1 LRFGPPAEPAG
12 LRRSFLAGS
21 RIGAAFGGFLRPP
34 ARIGSMTG
42 LSERDVD
49 PDPLRQFLT
58 WHADADSAP
67 EVALATASP
76 DGVPSVRM
84 VLLKAADE
92 RGFTFF
98 TNYGSAKA
106 KDLTANPVASL
117 LFFWAPDR
125 QVRVAGAVALVAPE
139 ESDAYWASR
148 PRGSQLGAWA
158 SRQSE
163 VIDDRAQLERR
174 LAEAAARY
182 PDEVPRPAFWGGFRV
197 VAHTVEFWHHRDDRL
212 HDRLRYRRR
221 GDGWVIER
229 LSP

>member
-1 LRFGPPAEPAG
+1 
-12 LRRSFLAGS
+12 
-21 RIGAAFGGFLRPP
+21 
-34 ARIGSMTG
+34 M
-42 LSERDVD
+42 LSEDDLD
-49 PDPLRQFLT
+49 PDPMAQFRA
-58 WHADADSAP
+58 WHAAAGSPP
-67 EVALATASP
+67 EAALATASA

-92 RGFTFF
+92 RGFAFF

-106 KDLTANPVASL
+106 HDLIANPRAAL

-125 QVRVAGAVALVAPE
+125 QVRVAGPAALVEPE

-163 VIDDRAQLERR
+163 VIADRAVLERR
-174 LAEAAARY
+174 LAEAVERF
-182 PDEVPRPAFWGGFRV
+182 PDEVPRPAFWGGFRIMPE
-197 VAHTVEFWHHRDDRL
+197 TVEFWHHRDDRL
-212 HDRLRYRRR
+212 HDRLRYRRD
-221 GDGWVIER
+221 GDGWVVER